1 MDLKNL
7 VEKLS
12 TDECKELL
20 SLLQIEINVPKF
32 VNIPMSTHKDESVRC
47 PHCSSQDIYG
57 HGTYKGRRRYRC
69 KSCKKSFNDFTGT
82 AVSGIKKTEKFEE
95 YLNLMVES
103 LTIRKASACLGVNM
117 KTVFD
122 WRHKILSS
130 LSALN
135 GESFNGIVEC
145 DDKQVDISQKGSRK
159 LTRKPYKRHSDR
171 NTKKGVSNDKVSVM
185 VATDRKGKPTMQ
197 VAKVGRIDVTSIEKS
212 IGKYMGQQ
220 NVLCS
225 DSHPSIVA
233 WTSERQIEHHTFV
246 ASKQYVKD
254 RCYHVQHVNSMDNQY
269 ERWMKRF
276 CGVATKYLPNY
287 LNWFIFLEKMKQSS
301 QKAMDM
307 AKIVLSNVGAL
318 MDYRAI
324 ERLYQNL
331 FMQQYSKT

>member
-1 MDLKNL
+1 MDLKYL
-7 VEKLS
+7 VEKLH
-12 TDECKELL
+12 TDDRKELL
-20 SLLQIEINVPKF
+20 RLLQVEINVPKF
-32 VNIPMSTHKDESVRC
+32 VNIHSSTHTDEAVRC
-47 PHCSSQDIYG
+47 PHCSSGDIYG

-69 KSCKKSFNDFTGT
+69 QSCQKSFNDFTGT
-82 AVSGIKKTEKFEE
+82 AISGIKKTEKFEE

-103 LTIRKASACLGVNM
+103 LTIRKASAALGVNM

-135 GESFNGIVEC
+135 GESFSGIVEC
-145 DDKQVDISQKGSRK
+145 DNKQVDRSEKGSRK

-171 NTKKGVSNDKVSVM
+171 TTKRGVSNDQVSIL
-185 VATDRKGKPTMQ
+185 VATDRKGNPTMQ
-197 VAKVGRIDVTSIEKS
+197 VAKVGRIDVKSIEKT
-212 IGKYMGQQ
+212 IGKYIGKQ

-233 WTSERQIEHHTFV
+233 WASEKQLEHHTFV
-246 ASKQYVKD
+246 ASKQHLKD

-276 CGVATKYLPNY
+276 VGVATKYLPNY
-287 LNWFIFLEKMKQSS
+287 LNWFIFLEKMKKSS

-307 AKIVLSNVGAL
+307 AKMVLSNAGAL

-324 ERLYQNL
+324 ERRYQNL
-331 FMQQYSKT
+331 LLQYSKT